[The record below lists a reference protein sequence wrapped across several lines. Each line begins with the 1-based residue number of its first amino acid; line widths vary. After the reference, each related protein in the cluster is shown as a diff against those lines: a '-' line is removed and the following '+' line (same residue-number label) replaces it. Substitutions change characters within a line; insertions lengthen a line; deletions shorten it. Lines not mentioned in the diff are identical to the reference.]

1 MANTTSVQWVPDVD
15 PFALAV
21 TATQGFVLV
30 IMNTAIVA
38 VILFQG
44 ILRQQKEYIIMGGL
58 AFTDVLIGLALFVSG
73 IMRSIL
79 LYNGTAFVLITKW
92 QCFWAPW
99 NIIFNWALPSASY
112 MVLLVSIDR
121 LYAVYWPL
129 SYFMRTTSYAW
140 KILLGLMVV
149 VGVHVLV
156 AGTITYYSKRVPVS
170 PSYCYP
176 NHGVDADWYNDCI
189 SLGKLIAPLL
199 SVLLYFFIA
208 RRIHQHIV
216 SVRGLNETDLARK
229 MHNLRQFTITLGISS
244 LFTAVVHVLP
254 LTYTTFLVPVFG
266 APTFSTLTHIAKTSA
281 NMNPVFNIIV
291 LVVRQKELRS
301 GFRLMWKGKQM
312 QPNSRIRHAKM
323 SANIKH

>member
-1 MANTTSVQWVPDVD
+1 MANTTSAKWVPDVD

-21 TATQGFVLV
+21 NATQGLVLLV
-30 IMNTAIVA
+30 MNTAIVA

-44 ILRQQKEYIIMGGL
+44 MLRQQKEYIIMGGL
-58 AFTDVLIGLALFVSG
+58 AFTDVLVGLALFVSG

-79 LYNGTAFVLITKW
+79 LYNGTAFILTTKW
-92 QCFWAPW
+92 ACFWTPW
-99 NIIFNWALPSASY
+99 NIIFNWATPSASY
-112 MVLLVSIDR
+112 MLLLVSIDR
-121 LYAVYWPL
+121 LYAVYRPL

-140 KILLGLMVV
+140 KIFLGLMVV
-149 VGVHVLV
+149 VGMHVLV
-156 AGTITYYSKRVPVS
+156 AGTITYNSKRVPVS
-170 PSYCYP
+170 PSYCFP
-176 NHGVDADWYNDCI
+176 SHGVDADWYNDCI
-189 SLGKLIAPLL
+189 SLGKLIAPLI

-208 RRIHQHIV
+208 RRVRQHIV

-229 MHNLRQFTITLGISS
+229 MQNLRQFTITLGISS
-244 LFTAVVHVLP
+244 LFTAIVHVLP

-266 APTFSTLTHIAKTSA
+266 APTFTTLTHIAKTSA

-312 QPNSRIRHAKM
+312 QPNSWTGHANK
-323 SANIKH
+323 SSNAKH